1 MNTKLNNKNIVISY
15 IEKNLITFDIDLV
28 EALAA
33 GVGPDL
39 FFLPQDLIIRHRDK
53 VFPVPYE
60 SFSERN
66 FKNTFVGE
74 AELYLDSKG
83 ILAFPFTIDP
93 LVMYY
98 NRDILEGAGIAQPP
112 RFWENFFDIASSIT
126 KYDPSLNIL
135 QSTIAFGEFQ
145 NVAQAKDILSMLLL
159 QFGNEIVVRSGDKF
173 KVVLNDSFNL
183 PQSPAGAVLRFYTE
197 FSNPTTTRG
206 EGVYSWNKS
215 LPNSIDA
222 FTANEL
228 AFYFGYASE
237 LFVIQQKNPN
247 LNFDVVEIPQIK
259 DSRFKATFGKINALA
274 IAKNSQNLSTAYVV
288 ANLLTRQDFIKEL
301 SVILSLPPAR
311 RDLLSIK
318 PNNPYADI
326 FYNSALISRG
336 WLDPLKEAT
345 DIIFKNLVED
355 IVSGRL
361 SVNESISKADG
372 ELWLLLKN

>member
-1 MNTKLNNKNIVISY
+1 M
-15 IEKNLITFDIDLV
+15 

-66 FKNTFVGE
+66 FKNSFVGE
-74 AELYLDSKG
+74 AELYLDQKG